1 MQTRFYGTPTPSDS
15 CSGTLN
21 ILQQDIFL
29 NAGQQLTLGNLVL
42 IPLLINWQINVTQSG
57 VLIRLSVRTGPS
69 PVSAL
74 VGPSSDKN
82 SGGRKPRPRPAEPA
96 EPAGEETGIKSGG
109 GASYKERADART
121 RADIQQNTREQRE
134 PWDWWHDVRRHDIS
148 VAKWCQ
154 HR

>member
-1 MQTRFYGTPTPSDS
+1 M
-15 CSGTLN
+15 
-21 ILQQDIFL
+21 
-29 NAGQQLTLGNLVL
+29 
-42 IPLLINWQINVTQSG
+42 TQSG

-96 EPAGEETGIKSGG
+96 GEETGIKSGG

-121 RADIQQNTREQRE
+121 RADIAQNTRE
-134 PWDWWHDVRRHDIS
+134 
-148 VAKWCQ
+148 
-154 HR
+154 